1 MNKGKPAMTEKQY
14 TLKELKDLAA
24 TADKERQV
32 KLDSFSQAAAYKKA
46 LHMAVTIP
54 KLERELNRVW
64 GKDLAII
71 WLKTGD
77 FAAVVK
83 PKQLQYE
90 RYQLRVISG
99 KVEAKDIDEFI
110 APPTLVFPS
119 TGELE
124 ALGDEAGEVKFAC
137 ALLAQKLGEID
148 QKTLEGKS

>member
-1 MNKGKPAMTEKQY
+1 MTEQQY

-24 TADKERQV
+24 AAEAERKT
-32 KLDSFSQAAAYKKA
+32 KLDALAESATYKRAYNE
-46 LHMAVTIP
+46 AVIIP

-64 GKDLAII
+64 GKDLAIV

-83 PKQLQYE
+83 PKQLKFE
-90 RYQLRVISG
+90 KYQLCSISG
-99 KVEAKDIDEFI
+99 KVELKDINEFI
-110 APPTLVFPS
+110 APPTLVHPS

-124 ALGDEAGEVKFAC
+124 AMGDEAGEVKFAC
-137 ALLAQKLGEID
+137 ALLAQRLGEVD